1 MAVHDIREEIRQQI
15 KAIFV
20 LALAAL
26 GFAALVLP
34 RQTGE
39 VGLFINNVL
48 RMFTGDMAILVP
60 IVLVA
65 NGIQDLLPW
74 KIPNL
79 GQRKAGMILIFIV
92 LLVYSHMQLMIENAD
107 LVVDRGTY
115 MASLNLGYQQQGGG
129 VIGALISVILYFLFR
144 DLGSNII
151 LGAMLVIAFLLVTNI
166 SLTQLF
172 RTACL
177 SMGFCGRIV
186 CRGVKTILPFFRF
199 IFAADDAATLEAED
213 EEIGE
218 VTDQKPKRKKKSA
231 VVSEQAD
238 SFPITGDAPV
248 ETPFLA
254 PVIPFPQRVL
264 EPTTVSIPEMSQVA
278 NGDNPLV
285 VEVGEKEPTIG
296 LEPAQ
301 GDYTLPP
308 ITLLTKVPRHKDN
321 QQQKNIADRAKILEQ
336 TLESFGVKVRVTDAQ
351 TGPTVTRF
359 ELQPDVGVKISKI
372 VALADD
378 LALNLAA
385 SGVRIEA
392 PIPGKAAVGIEVP
405 NKVIASVYLRE
416 VLEDKQFQNASS
428 VLTIALGK
436 DITGDPVLADLMK
449 MPHLLIAG
457 STGSGKSV
465 CINILIASILFKAR
479 PDEVKFVMIDPKVVE
494 LSMFNGIPHLLMP
507 VVTDPRK
514 ASLALKNMLKE
525 MTRRYELFARESVRD
540 IHGFN
545 ERKRQQNE
553 EQDLLPF
560 IVVIID
566 ELADLMMVAAADVE
580 DSIARLA
587 QMSRAAGIHLV
598 IATQRPSV
606 DVITGVIK
614 ANITSRIAFA
624 VSAQVDSRTILDM
637 GGAEKLLGRGD
648 ALFHP
653 TGKPKPM
660 RIQGAFINEREL
672 NDLLEF
678 IKKHGEPHYSEHL
691 MPGEVEEEDAFYEED
706 ELFPEAMLL
715 LAEAETASISLLQRR
730 LRIGY
735 TRAARLIDD
744 MERRGFVGRFEGSK
758 PREVLV
764 TPEQVRKLLFDGE
777 NNLPY

>member
-15 KAIFV
+15 KAIFI

-39 VGLFINNVL
+39 VGVFINNVL

-60 IVLVA
+60 IALVV

-79 GQRKAGMILIFIV
+79 GQRKAGILLIFIV
-92 LLVYSHMQLMIENAD
+92 LLVYAHIQLMIENAD
-107 LVVDRGTY
+107 LILDRGIY
-115 MASLNLGYQQQGGG
+115 MASLSLGYQQQGGG
-129 VIGALISVILYFLFR
+129 VIGALISIILYFLFR
-144 DLGSNII
+144 DVGSNIV
-151 LGAMLVIAFLLVTNI
+151 LAAMMIIAFLLITNI

-172 RTACL
+172 RSACL
-177 SMGFCGRIV
+177 SVTYCGRAV
-186 CRGVKTILPFFRF
+186 CRGVKSTLPFFRF
-199 IFAADDAATLEAED
+199 IFATDDAATLVAED
-213 EEIGE
+213 EEMGQAPE
-218 VTDQKPKRKKKSA
+218 QKPRRKKKNIA
-231 VVSEQAD
+231 VSELEDPLMFA
-238 SFPITGDAPV
+238 GDMPV

-254 PVIPFPQRVL
+254 TVIPFPQRDSEL
-264 EPTTVSIPEMSQVA
+264 TAKSTAESSHVA

-296 LEPAQ
+296 LEPSQ
-301 GDYTLPP
+301 GDYILPP
-308 ITLLTKVPRHKDN
+308 ITLLTKIPGQKDN
-321 QQQKNIADRAKILEQ
+321 QQQKNIAERAKILEQ

-359 ELQPDVGVKISKI
+359 ELQPEAGVKISRI

-428 VLTIALGK
+428 VLTIGLGK
-436 DITGDPVLADLMK
+436 DITGTPVLADLMK

-545 ERKRQQNE
+545 DRKRQQNE

-653 TGKPKPM
+653 IGTPKPM

-672 NDLLEF
+672 SDLLEF
-678 IKKHGEPHYSEHL
+678 ITKYDEPHYAEHL
-691 MPGEVEEEDAFYEED
+691 MANDVEEEDAFYEED

-758 PREVLV
+758 PREVLI
-764 TPEQVRKLLFDGE
+764 TPEQVRKLLFE
-777 NNLPY
+777 AKNNQPF